1 MAISAAAI
9 GANIAAA
16 RIRHGLSQRELA
28 DKLGVDQS
36 TVSFW
41 ETGTHEVTLTKLVRI
56 ADAMDEPLDSLLGRS
71 PA

>member
-16 RIRHGLSQRELA
+16 RIRHGMSQRELA

-36 TVSFW
+36 TVSYW
-41 ETGTHEVTLTKLVRI
+41 ETGTNEVTLTKLVRI

>member
-1 MAISAAAI
+1 MAITATSV

-16 RIRHGLSQRELA
+16 RIRHGMSQRELA

-36 TVSFW
+36 TVSYW
-41 ETGTHEVTLTKLVRI
+41 ETGTNDVTLTKLVRI
-56 ADAMDEPLDSLLGRS
+56 ADALGEPLDSLLGRS

>member
-16 RIRHGLSQRELA
+16 RIRHGMSQRELA

-36 TVSFW
+36 TVSYW
-41 ETGTHEVTLTKLVRI
+41 ETGTNEVTLTKLIRI

>member
-1 MAISAAAI
+1 MAISAAAV

-16 RIRHGLSQRELA
+16 RIRHSMSQRELA

-36 TVSFW
+36 TVSYW
-41 ETGTHEVTLTKLVRI
+41 ETGTNEVTLTKLVRI
-56 ADAMDEPLDSLLGRS
+56 ADALGEPLDSLLGRS

>member
-1 MAISAAAI
+1 MAISAAAV

-16 RIRHGLSQRELA
+16 RIRHGMSQRELG

-36 TVSFW
+36 TVSYW
-41 ETGTHEVTLTKLVRI
+41 ETGTNEVTLTKLVRI
-56 ADAMDEPLDSLLGRS
+56 ADAMGEPLDSLLGRS